1 MMLMMLTMLLILS
14 LKTADV
20 LLKIHLLV
28 MVTLNCMCNKLLL
41 HMMMNCLG
49 GQSSCSLL
57 LVLVLVLDLVLDLV
71 LVLVIVLELVIDNE
85 ISRWTIFVLTFTC
98 PCTRT

>member
-1 MMLMMLTMLLILS
+1 MMLMMLMMLLFLS

-28 MVTLNCMCNKLLL
+28 MVILNCMCIKLLL

-71 LVLVIVLELVIDNE
+71 LVLVIVLELVLDKR
-85 ISRWTIFVLTFTC
+85 ISRWTIFPPT
-98 PCTRT
+98 CTRT